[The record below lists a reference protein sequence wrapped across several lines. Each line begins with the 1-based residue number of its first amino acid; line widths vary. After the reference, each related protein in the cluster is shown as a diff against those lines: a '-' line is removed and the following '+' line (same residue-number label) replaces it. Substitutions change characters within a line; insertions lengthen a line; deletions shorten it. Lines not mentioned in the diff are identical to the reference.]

1 MFKTFLR
8 MIAFCMAILCR
19 IVLAATSG
27 SAPFDRP
34 LMFEPNLGQAPAQVS
49 WTARGQGYQLYLTST
64 GASIVVAEPVAQPA
78 SADASLMPGSPRSR
92 PVGLLKSRVS
102 VVGMNLSGSHAWSA
116 VEGLEPTGSV
126 ANYMRGKDQKDWHTG
141 IPQYGRVRV
150 KGVYDGIDLVFYGHG
165 HDLEY
170 DFVVAPGGD
179 PNQIRLAFDG
189 AGPMQVDR
197 STGDL
202 VIKTKAGA
210 EMRHVRPRVYQQ
222 IGNQKVEVAGGYQI
236 LDNGQAAFR
245 LAAYDRR
252 SALVVDPTVE
262 FTTFLEGNA
271 QDYPTGIAVYA
282 AGFTY
287 VTGQTYSTDFPV
299 LDGTTAAAK
308 NCPDNVCPAYIFV
321 TELTPSG
328 KVVASALI
336 GGSDADVATGI
347 AVNGSGVWITG
358 MTDSPNFPTHTEF
371 GYGYWNGFVAKLSQD
386 VSQLTWCVTFGGNG
400 DDLTFQTANAIAID
414 ADSNAYVAGYTS
426 SADFPTT
433 QYFSSTLKPKQ
444 ESYGGNNDAFV
455 VKVGPDG
462 YLTSGYSTYL
472 GGSNSDDARGIAV
485 DSVGHAFVTG
495 YTSSTDFP
503 TNAAPSHG
511 SLANGGTVAFVT
523 ELSKDGSHSLYSVLL
538 GGTKSAQEPYPQ
550 DQGFGIVVDA
560 TDEAYVTGTSCT
572 SDFPTNA
579 HSFQKTPPSACLG
592 MTPGQYYQSAFVAK
606 LSATGSLLYSSYLG
620 GTSGYV
626 NGTSIAIDSS
636 QNVYVAGITSTSQF
650 PDGPNIA
657 LNPTAGFVTK
667 FHPKLYTIES
677 TIFLGAGITSIA
689 EYEAEFVRG
698 PVTGPPTPQVFT
710 TGYRYRP
717 GSPSLA
723 DKYLDGFIVEV
734 AFNPP
739 S

>member
-1 MFKTFLR
+1 MFKNFLR
-8 MIAFCMAILCR
+8 AIAFCMAILCR
-19 IVLAATSG
+19 IVLAATSN
-27 SAPFDRP
+27 SASFDRP
-34 LMFEPNLGQAPAQVS
+34 LVFEPNLGQAPAQVS

-78 SADASLMPGSPRSR
+78 AADASLTAGRPGSR

-126 ANYMRGKDQKDWHTG
+126 ANYLRGKDQRDWHTG

-189 AGPMQVDR
+189 AGPMRVD
-197 STGDL
+197 STTGDL

-222 IGNQKVEVAGGYQI
+222 IGDQKVEVAGGYQI
-236 LDNGQAAFR
+236 LKNGQAAFR

-252 SALVVDPTVE
+252 SALVVDPFVE

-271 QDYPTGIAVYA
+271 QDYTTGLAVYA
-282 AGFTY
+282 AGITY

-299 LDGTTAAAK
+299 LDETAPAAK
-308 NCPDNVCPAYIFV
+308 NCPGNVCPAYIFV

-328 KVVASALI
+328 TVVASTLI
-336 GGSDADVATGI
+336 GGSDTDVATGI
-347 AVNGSGVWITG
+347 AVNSSGVWITG
-358 MTDSPNFPTHTEF
+358 TTDSPNFSTHTEF
-371 GYGYWNGFVAKLSQD
+371 GYGYWNGFVVKLSQD
-386 VSQLTWCVTFGGNG
+386 LSQLNWCVTFGGNG
-400 DDLTFQTANAIAID
+400 DQYTYQGSNAIAID
-414 ADSNAYVAGYTS
+414 ANSDAYVAGNTS
-426 SADFPTT
+426 SADFPTS

-444 ESYGGNNDAFV
+444 ESFGGNGDAFV

-472 GGSNSDDARGIAV
+472 GGSKDDSAYGIAV

-495 YTSSTDFP
+495 YTASSDFP

-538 GGTKSAQEPYPQ
+538 GGTKSAQYPYPL
-550 DQGFGIVVDA
+550 DQGSAIVVDA
-560 TDEAYVTGTSCT
+560 TDEAYITGTSCT

-579 HSFQKTPPSACLG
+579 NSFQKGPPSACLPL
-592 MTPGQYYQSAFVAK
+592 TPGQFYQSAFVAK
-606 LSATGSLLYSSYLG
+606 LSGTGSLLYSSYLG
-620 GTSGYV
+620 GTNGYV
-626 NGTSIAIDSS
+626 NGNSIAIDSS
-636 QNVYVAGITSTSQF
+636 QNIYVAGLTSTSQF
-650 PDGPNIA
+650 PDGPNIT

-677 TIFLGAGITSIA
+677 TIFLGAAITNIA
-689 EYEAEFVRG
+689 EFEPVLVRG
-698 PVTGPPTPQVFT
+698 FVTGPPPPQVLT
-710 TGYRYRP
+710 SGYRYRP
-717 GSPSLA
+717 GSPSL
-723 DKYLDGFIVEV
+723 DVKYLDAFVVEV